1 VRRLLIVLGLWGSG
15 CVYPATEPTGM
26 ELSWR
31 FIETNAADGEDAI
44 RIRTCEGVQ
53 TEQVAIE
60 ISDIDTPARQG
71 VFRFDCIEGY
81 QTLTA
86 LQTEASDAFI
96 RLDPGAYAIAMV
108 AEDDA
113 EDARIREHLDARE
126 IAVEERG
133 ITIVT
138 WEVSRAPVSWT
149 LELSGGETCD
159 SLALALYYANP
170 ETDLAEYVPDEEQS
184 LPLYRQE
191 LRSDLGLGVS
201 AQTIECSSAPTGIH
215 RFDGLDRA
223 EYLLEVV
230 VDGDVC
236 SLRVDLR
243 PGLDTASVIDLAN
256 LPCAG

>member
-1 VRRLLIVLGLWGSG
+1 
-15 CVYPATEPTGM
+15 M

-31 FIETNAADGEDAI
+31 FLEHNLADGEDGV

-53 TEQVAIE
+53 TEQVAVE

-71 VFRFDCIEGY
+71 IFRFDCIEGY

-96 RLDPGAYAIAMV
+96 RLDPGAYSIAMV

-113 EDARIREHLDARE
+113 EDASVREYLEARE
-126 IAVEERG
+126 LTVEERG

-149 LELSGGETCD
+149 LELQGAETCD

-170 ETDLAEYVPDEEQS
+170 ETDLAEYLPDEEQS
-184 LPLYRQE
+184 LPLYRQD
-191 LRSDLGLGVS
+191 LQSDQGLGVS
-201 AQTIECSSAPTGIH
+201 AQTIECSSAPVGIH
-215 RFDGLDRA
+215 RFEDLDRA

-230 VDGDVC
+230 VDGNVC

>member
-1 VRRLLIVLGLWGSG
+1 
-15 CVYPATEPTGM
+15 M

-31 FIETNAADGEDAI
+31 FIEHNLADGEDAL

-53 TEQVAIE
+53 TEQVAME
-60 ISDIDTPARQG
+60 ISDIDAPTRHG

-81 QTLTA
+81 QTVTA

-96 RLDPGAYAIAMV
+96 RLDPGAYSIAMV

-113 EDARIREHLDARE
+113 EDASVREHLEARE
-126 IAVEERG
+126 LTVEERG

-149 LELSGGETCD
+149 VELSGVETCD

-170 ETDLAEYVPDEEQS
+170 ETVLAEYLPSEEQS
-184 LPLYRQE
+184 LPLYRQD
-191 LRSDLGLGVS
+191 LQSDQGLGVS
-201 AQTIECSSAPTGIH
+201 ARTIECSSAPAGIH
-215 RFDGLDRA
+215 HFEGLDRA
-223 EYLLEVV
+223 EYLLEVA
-230 VDGDVC
+230 VDGNVC

-243 PGLDTASVIDLAN
+243 PGLDAASVIDLAN